1 MRRHWIAFAAL
12 ALLPLALMAVS
23 PPAEAP
29 ATEAPATEA
38 PSEAVEAPAE
48 TSQPADL
55 EALED
60 ALFLPEA
67 EETSNHCC
75 PPGTDAVCA
84 AACSPNPGFA
94 ACSGNTCFCVCVII
108 N

>member
-23 PPAEAP
+23 PPIEAP
-29 ATEAPATEA
+29 ASEAPT
-38 PSEAVEAPAE
+38 EAVEAPVETGQPAE
-48 TSQPADL
+48 PADL

-75 PPGTDAVCA
+75 PPGTDAICA
-84 AACSPNPGFA
+84 AACAPDPGFA